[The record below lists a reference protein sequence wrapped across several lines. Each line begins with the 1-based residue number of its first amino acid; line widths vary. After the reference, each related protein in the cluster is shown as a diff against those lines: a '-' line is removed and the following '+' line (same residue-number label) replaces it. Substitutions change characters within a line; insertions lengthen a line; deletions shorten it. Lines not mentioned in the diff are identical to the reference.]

1 MYPLALPLGLIVPDT
16 LTASAIASR
25 LMAVSLLIGINAFF
39 VAAEFS
45 IVSVR
50 RSRISQLVSQG
61 DVQSRT
67 VQYLQRNLDRLLS
80 TTQLG
85 ITLSSLALGWI
96 GESTMAV
103 ILAFWLS
110 HSPLTR
116 GQGESLAHGIAI
128 PTAFLLVAYLQIV
141 LGELCPKSVAMLYP
155 EELARYLAPLS
166 LTIAR
171 LFNPF
176 IWILNQSTRCLLR
189 LVRIQYSDQFSYS
202 RLTPEEL
209 QLIIRN
215 TTEIPDLEAE
225 ERELLNN
232 VFEFRD
238 VAAGEIMVP
247 RTQIHAVSVSAQL
260 ADLLQTVAT
269 TEHSRYPVIGDS
281 IDDIEGIVDLKH
293 LLGPLAREEITL
305 ATSIQPWV
313 RPARFVLEHT
323 PLHEILVTIQR
334 TGQELV
340 IVVDEFGGTAGLLT
354 LRDLTTEIIGEVH
367 GPNRQAASLVQRLDE
382 STYRVRAQVDL
393 DTVNELLGLE
403 LPYSDNYQTL
413 GGFLIHQMQKIPQPG
428 ETCTYGG
435 HQWTVLS
442 TQGPRLQDILVKRID
457 AMAV

>member
-1 MYPLALPLGLIVPDT
+1 MHPLALILPDS
-16 LTASAIASR
+16 LPASAVASR
-25 LMAVSLLIGINAFF
+25 LMAVLLLIGINAFF

-50 RSRISQLVSQG
+50 RSRISQLISQG
-61 DVQSRT
+61 DVQART
-67 VQYLQRNLDRLLS
+67 VQHLQGNLNRLLS

-141 LGELCPKSVAMLYP
+141 LGELCPKSLAMLYP

-166 LTIAR
+166 LAIAR

-176 IWILNQSTRCLLR
+176 IWVLNQSTRYLLQ
-189 LVRIQYSDQFSYS
+189 LLRIQYSDQLSYS

-215 TTEIPDLEAE
+215 TTEVPDLEAE
-225 ERELLNN
+225 ERKLLNN

-247 RTQIHAVSVSAQL
+247 RTQIHGVSVSANL
-260 ADLLQTVAT
+260 ADLLATVAR

-305 ATSIQPWV
+305 ATLIQPWV

-323 PLHEILVTIQR
+323 PLHEILATIQR

-367 GPNRQAASLVQRLDE
+367 VPNRQVAGLVQRLDE
-382 STYRVRAQVDL
+382 TTYRVRAQVDL
-393 DTVNELLGLE
+393 DRVNQLLGLE
-403 LPYSDNYQTL
+403 LPYSDDYQTL
-413 GGFLIHQMQKIPQPG
+413 GGFLIDQMQKIPQPG

-435 HQWTVLS
+435 YQWTVLS
-442 TQGPRLQDILVKRID
+442 TQGPKLQDIVIKKLENP
-457 AMAV
+457 